1 MRYFQK
7 LLAPGVLAF
16 LLALAPI
23 GCSKE
28 APEPAKET
36 EASPATA
43 TTGAEAT
50 ASPFTVAIETISS
63 FTPGKPLTVKTTM
76 NYTGAEPV
84 TALAIQTTLPQA
96 WTYGGI
102 RGDIKPAIEPPAGTA
117 GQLTLIWIQIPS
129 FPATIKYTLD
139 VPEWTEGTHKLSTQ
153 AIYRTLGDELQS
165 PIHEVA
171 VTQKK

>member
-1 MRYFQK
+1 MRYFQR
-7 LLAPGVLAF
+7 LLAPGVLTF
-16 LLALAPI
+16 LLALALI

-28 APEPAKET
+28 APRPAAKP
-36 EASPATA
+36 EASPATG

-50 ASPFTVAIETISS
+50 ASPFTVTIEAIPSY
-63 FTPGKPLTVKTTM
+63 TPGKSLAVKTTM

-102 RGDIKPAIEPPAGTA
+102 RGDIKPAIDPPAGTA

-129 FPATIKYTLD
+129 FPATIEYTLD

-153 AIYRTLGDELQS
+153 AIYRTLGGELQS

-171 VTQKK
+171 VSQEK

>member
-1 MRYFQK
+1 MRYFQR
-7 LLAPGVLAF
+7 LLATGVLTF

-28 APEPAKET
+28 APGTAAEP

-43 TTGAEAT
+43 TTGPEAT
-50 ASPFTVAIETISS
+50 ASPFMVTIEASPS

-102 RGDIKPAIEPPAGTA
+102 RGDIKPAIDPPVGTA

-129 FPATIKYTLD
+129 FPATIEYTLD